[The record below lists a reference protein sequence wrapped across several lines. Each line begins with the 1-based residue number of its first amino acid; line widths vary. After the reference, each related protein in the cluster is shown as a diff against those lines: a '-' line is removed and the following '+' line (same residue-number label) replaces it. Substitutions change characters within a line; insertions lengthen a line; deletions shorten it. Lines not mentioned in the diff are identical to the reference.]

1 MTIQKTFESHLQD
14 VSEQTYFKNKDSI
27 IKIKI
32 QSICL
37 TCPVQDTPESNQ
49 VNNEG
54 SIPL

>member
-1 MTIQKTFESHLQD
+1 MTIQKTYQSPLQD

>member
-1 MTIQKTFESHLQD
+1 MTIQKTYQSPLQD
-14 VSEQTYFKNKDSI
+14 VSEQTI
-27 IKIKI
+27 LKIKI
-32 QSICL
+32 QSISL